1 MHRLSPY
8 RWFCSLALVFA
19 GGCFSVFLPPASAAT
34 VIHWLTL
41 SDGAWPASVKKV
53 IAAFEAKNPDIKVQL
68 DTYPFRQLF
77 ETIEVRMKAQDSD
90 LDMIS
95 VDVPLIAS
103 YSIRGYLAPL
113 DEFFTPD
120 EIKKTWIEAS
130 WKAGTYKGQFMAAP
144 QNTSTQFMYINRRLF
159 QQAGITPP
167 KSLG

>member
-1 MHRLSPY
+1 MQM
-8 RWFCSLALVFA
+8 FCSRVRLASFRFFA
-19 GGCFSVFLPPASAAT
+19 PCLLLFTSLAQGAT
-34 VIHWLTL
+34 TVHWLTL
-41 SDGAWPASVKKV
+41 SDGAWPDSIKKV
-53 IAAFEAKNPDIKVQL
+53 ITAFEAENPDIKVVI

-144 QNTSTQFMYINRRLF
+144 QNQSTQLMHINGRRF
-159 QQAGITPP
+159 QRAGMPPP
-167 KSLG
+167 KTLG